1 MRYPG
6 AYRLNITERSLCYSR
21 GVPRPRVYDLDA
33 VLDAV
38 ESLVAAGGPAA
49 VTVRAV
55 ASAAGVSNGALYHNF
70 SSRPDL
76 MARAWLRAATRFLAV
91 QREAVSAASGAEAG
105 VAAVVAA
112 AQAPAAFAEQHPG
125 SARLVLTVRRE
136 EILGPQLS
144 EQLGVEL
151 KSLDDHLVQVM
162 VALAERLWGRRDA
175 AAVDTITTCIVDLP
189 TAILLSRD
197 RLHDPTARAQLGA
210 AVRAVLETGP
220 PPRKERHR

>member
-1 MRYPG
+1 M
-6 AYRLNITERSLCYSR
+6 
-21 GVPRPRVYDLDA
+21 YDLDT

-38 ESLVAAGGPAA
+38 ENLAAAHGPAA

-55 ASAAGVSNGALYHNF
+55 AAAAGVSNGALYHNF

-76 MARAWLRAATRFLAV
+76 MARAWLRAGTRFLAV
-91 QREAVSAASGAEAG
+91 QRTAISAAAGAE
-105 VAAVVAA
+105 AVVAA
-112 AQAPAAFAEQHPG
+112 AQAPAIFAEQHPG

-136 EILGPQLS
+136 EILGAELS
-144 EQLGVEL
+144 EQLSVEL
-151 KSLDDHLVQVM
+151 KGLDKHLVQVM
-162 VALAERLWGRRDA
+162 VQLADGLWGRRDA

-189 TAILLSRD
+189 TAILLTRD
-197 RLHDPTARAQLGA
+197 RLHDPTARAHLAA